1 MFQSIISEKFRGQKS
16 SHGWLEQLTN
26 DQFLIVAQSPNHKH
40 LEDPHAPGW
49 YLLVNDSE
57 NFTMT

>member
-1 MFQSIISEKFRGQKS
+1 MFQSINLEKFREQKF

-26 DQFLIVAQSPNHKH
+26 DKFLMVAKIPNQKH
-40 LEDPHAPGW
+40 LEHPHAPGW

>member
-1 MFQSIISEKFRGQKS
+1 M
-16 SHGWLEQLTN
+16 N
-26 DQFLIVAQSPNHKH
+26 DSFLIVAKIPNHKYLKH
-40 LEDPHAPGW
+40 PHAPGW